1 MIIVTNP
8 ILTRVDSLNKSV
20 SAALNPTTPF
30 LSGLGGLIDICSG
43 RYVNRRT

>member
-20 SAALNPTTPF
+20 SVIVDLL
-30 LSGLGGLIDICSG
+30 LSGLGDLIDLCSW
-43 RYVNRRT
+43 RCVNRRT